1 MTSADFCSSIATLL
15 SVASPVADK
24 QISQGKARD
33 FIPIYPVHIR
43 PVGPDGIGL
52 RVFWPSRPP
61 GVDGITVDELLAY
74 CREHW
79 SRIREE
85 IRSGEYHPAPVRKV
99 EIPKPGGKGTRMLGI
114 PTVLDRMIQQA
125 LLQVLTPLFEPTFS
139 KWSFGFRPGRSAL
152 GAVSWSRLHM
162 TAGYRWVVDL
172 DLEKFFDR
180 VNHDIL
186 MSRVA
191 RRVKD
196 PQVLRLIRRYLQAG
210 MMEGGV
216 VSPRREGTPQGGP
229 LSPLLSNVLLDELDK
244 ELERRGHRFCRYADD
259 CNVYVQSRRAGER
272 RLGHDFL
279 DLVVRDRA
287 LYPGPGF
294 VVQTFQSL
302 CYKATSPLA
311 HRAPHG
317 AQLPRDLRIRQ
328 SRRALQHDSGPERL
342 VRRRPSAA
350 SQSLK
355 RFGFFRG
362 QLQLSQLPPVVFHA
376 LSRSQLDMVCLP
388 FFVPGD

>member
-1 MTSADFCSSIATLL
+1 MGLKSERSPNTADRRMT
-15 SVASPVADK
+15 
-24 QISQGKARD
+24 Q
-33 FIPIYPVHIR
+33 
-43 PVGPDGIGL
+43 
-52 RVFWPSRPP
+52 
-61 GVDGITVDELLAY
+61 
-74 CREHW
+74 
-79 SRIREE
+79 
-85 IRSGEYHPAPVRKV
+85 
-99 EIPKPGGKGTRMLGI
+99 PKMLGHR
-114 PTVLDRMIQQA
+114 PR
-125 LLQVLTPLFEPTFS
+125 TPMGS
-139 KWSFGFRPGRSAL
+139 SL
-152 GAVSWSRLHM
+152 GSRL
-162 TAGYRWVVDL
+162 
-172 DLEKFFDR
+172 
-180 VNHDIL
+180 
-186 MSRVA
+186 
-191 RRVKD
+191 
-196 PQVLRLIRRYLQAG
+196 Q
-210 MMEGGV
+210 
-216 VSPRREGTPQGGP
+216 
-229 LSPLLSNVLLDELDK
+229 
-244 ELERRGHRFCRYADD
+244 
-259 CNVYVQSRRAGER
+259 

-294 VVQTFQSL
+294 VVQPFQSL

>member
-1 MTSADFCSSIATLL
+1 MCIKRSLSEASDGFEDLVGGFRPHERLGFVVVSIEIVLYRIAELRHARVRAPPQGVFGEQSKEAL
-15 SVASPVADK
+15 SEVEP
-24 QISQGKARD
+24 R
-33 FIPIYPVHIR
+33 
-43 PVGPDGIGL
+43 
-52 RVFWPSRPP
+52 
-61 GVDGITVDELLAY
+61 GVCG
-74 CREHW
+74 RE
-79 SRIREE
+79 
-85 IRSGEYHPAPVRKV
+85 VKV
-99 EIPKPGGKGTRMLGI
+99 EPRSLG
-114 PTVLDRMIQQA
+114 
-125 LLQVLTPLFEPTFS
+125 EPTFDRRRLVRGEIVEHDMDVQLARNGC
-139 KWSFGFRPGRSAL
+139 FNLNEELLELYRS
-152 GAVSWSRLHM
+152 
-162 TAGYRWVVDL
+162 
-172 DLEKFFDR
+172 
-180 VNHDIL
+180 

-191 RRVKD
+191 LSEDFAGCGVERSKQVSRSMANVVVGLSFGLAQTHRQDRLSTLERLNLRFLVNAQHDRVVRRVHIQANNVAYLFD
-196 PQVLRLIRRYLQAG
+196 ELRVLRETKRFRAMGLKSERSPNTADRRMTQPKML
-210 MMEGGV
+210 
-216 VSPRREGTPQGGP
+216 
-229 LSPLLSNVLLDELDK
+229 
-244 ELERRGHRFCRYADD
+244 GHRPRTPMGSSLG
-259 CNVYVQSRRAGER
+259 SRLQ

-302 CYKATSPLA
+302 FYKATSPLA